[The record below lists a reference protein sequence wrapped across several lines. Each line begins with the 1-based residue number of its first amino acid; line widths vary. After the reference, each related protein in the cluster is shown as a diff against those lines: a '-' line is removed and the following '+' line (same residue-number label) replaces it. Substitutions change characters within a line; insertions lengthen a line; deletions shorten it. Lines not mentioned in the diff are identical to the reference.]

1 MVWFDN
7 EGGRPGACRPRPAG
21 GSRGFTEMKILKFPL
36 FAMTVLILASP
47 AQALTSAM
55 RGPTPDCTLEAQ
67 RTVARRHGLRETPAD
82 ASRNNS
88 LSLRI
93 YADPKLAQEA
103 DDAFD
108 ACVRRQP

>member
-1 MVWFDN
+1 
-7 EGGRPGACRPRPAG
+7 
-21 GSRGFTEMKILKFPL
+21 MKMYMFQL
-36 FAMTVLILASP
+36 FVMIVLVLASP
-47 AQALTSAM
+47 AQALTSAV
-55 RGPTPDCTLEAQ
+55 RGPTPDCALEAQ
-67 RTVARRHGLRETPAD
+67 RAVARRHGLRETPED
-82 ASRNNS
+82 ARRNNS

>member
-1 MVWFDN
+1 MNMF
-7 EGGRPGACRPRPAG
+7 
-21 GSRGFTEMKILKFPL
+21 KFL
-36 FAMTVLILASP
+36 IFAMTALVLTSP
-47 AQALTSAM
+47 ARALTAAM
-55 RGPTPDCTLEAQ
+55 RGPAPDCALEAQ
-67 RTVARRHGLRETPAD
+67 RAVARRHGLRETPED
-82 ASRNNS
+82 TRRNNS